1 MNRFVAG
8 DRAPSS
14 PEGAKM
20 LACTHPAFDGPVIL
34 FQDVIKIL
42 HRSMSTL
49 LFQNLAGFELND
61 RWRISSVLVGV
72 DDPRR
77 GMVLPTQGFGSE
89 SARPPLH
96 RVWPREGSRS
106 SHRWSPRPGTSTPIC
121 LSPGR
126 TSRPPAKSR
135 LLP

>member
-34 FQDVIKIL
+34 FQDVIEIL

-49 LFQNLAGFELND
+49 LLQNSAGFELND
-61 RWRISSVLVGV
+61 GWRISSVLVSV

-77 GMVLPTQGFGSE
+77 ELVLTTQGFGQKALGRRCIAFGRE
-89 SARPPLH
+89 KEVDRRTG
-96 RVWPREGSRS
+96 RVHG
-106 SHRWSPRPGTSTPIC
+106 
-121 LSPGR
+121 
-126 TSRPPAKSR
+126 PAQVH
-135 LLP
+135 